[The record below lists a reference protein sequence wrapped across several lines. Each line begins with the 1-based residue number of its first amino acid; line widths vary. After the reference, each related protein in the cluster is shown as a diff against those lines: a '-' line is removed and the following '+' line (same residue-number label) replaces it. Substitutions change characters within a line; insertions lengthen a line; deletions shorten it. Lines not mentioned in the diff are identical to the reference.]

1 MRVCSDVLVAEN
13 STVASVANDSSDD
26 RRRSDSIMTELTLY
40 EEAMCC
46 STGVCGPDPDDELV
60 EVSAALDQLEDAFD
74 ELEVNRAN
82 MQHNIDQFLE
92 TQRIY
97 DRVQEDGPSI
107 LPITVVDDQIIAEGE
122 YLSYDELTAAIDES
136 PTPQEA

>member
-1 MRVCSDVLVAEN
+1 
-13 STVASVANDSSDD
+13 
-26 RRRSDSIMTELTLY
+26 MTELTLY

-60 EVSAALDQLEDAFD
+60 EVSAALDQLEDEFD
-74 ELEVNRAN
+74 VGITRAN

-97 DRVQEDGPSI
+97 DLVQENGPSV
-107 LPITVVDDQIIAEGE
+107 LPIVVVDGDIVTKSE
-122 YLSYDELTAAIDES
+122 YPSYDELATKLGNAQNAA
-136 PTPQEA
+136 PEA